1 MPLWFLECCV
11 RYGAP
16 ASACVLVQSSLGFIQ
31 PLHPLFPLTGSGQLT
46 YVESF
51 AFGPLYSSGPGIAF
65 SGNEVLHCWRDN

>member
-16 ASACVLVQSSLGFIQ
+16 ASACVLVQSSLGFKQ
-31 PLHPLFPLTGSGQLT
+31 PLPPLFPLTGSGQLT

-51 AFGPLYSSGPGIAF
+51 AFGPSSAPGFAF
-65 SGNEVLHCWRDN
+65 NSYDVLHCWLDN